1 MSVRLRRIVSLVS
14 FGLAFV
20 VALAAA
26 PVLYV
31 STVLEDE
38 DAFVS
43 LTDDIIEHPDVRAEV
58 AQLATELTFD
68 VVEADEVVADL
79 LPEQTRA
86 LAVPLTRIA
95 STQVTEAAFAVLD
108 TSQGVAA
115 RQSAT
120 RELHRQFR
128 ADSDALVIDL
138 RAVLVRTARD
148 LGGPAVGAGAAKL
161 VADTDTGRIV
171 VVEQGSGES
180 ELLALVDA
188 IPVLGFGLFVIAIL
202 LWSIGVLVAPDRRL
216 ALVRAGILSAVAYVV
231 AIGLVAVV
239 LNVTLAIVA
248 DGSPTAMAVAEVVTQ
263 DFTRLQFGAILASLG
278 IALVAMLLG
287 DRPAAR
293 SLRRLPAQLWHRS
306 PERWNTIADVVGDN
320 PAAARIVAWVLGA
333 LTLAAWSSPTI
344 RVVVTVISLTVLTHG
359 VIWLLTA
366 DSGLAA
372 RFRRRWSVPADF
384 VDPGTDRAR
393 RARLN
398 IVGTA
403 VIVLLIW
410 PGWTRGV
417 VIAMFVAVASLFVLV
432 DARTAWITARRNA
445 PVEPVDEP
453 GWSRGRSLAFA
464 FGAVLL
470 LAVVGGV
477 FVGSADERV
486 AAGTGCNGAVELCE
500 RRLDEVVFAGSH
512 NAMSST
518 DLGWD
523 LAMQTGDMVAQ
534 LDHGVRALLIDAL
547 YWRAEGFF
555 EGGDDGAASAVIDAA
570 LSGDEPRSGT
580 WLCHGFCALGATDL
594 TAGLADISL
603 WLDANPREVLL
614 ILVQDE
620 ISPDDLIAA
629 FERSGL
635 IERVHTHEPGTPWP
649 ALGELIDLDERI
661 VVWGENNGTPD
672 SWFQNMWDTSFTET
686 PFAFALRSD
695 FSCAPNRGDDA
706 NDLFLIN
713 HWLTTGIPVQEVA
726 ASINSRDALLER
738 VAACEA
744 ERGRR
749 PTILAVDFVE
759 TGDLVDTVAELN
771 GVPTG

>member
-1 MSVRLRRIVSLVS
+1 M
-14 FGLAFV
+14 LAFL
-20 VALAAA
+20 VAFAAA

-43 LTDDIIEHPDVRAEV
+43 LTDDVIEHPDVRTEV
-58 AQLATELTFD
+58 ARLATELTFD

-95 STQVTEAAFAVLD
+95 STQVTEAAFTVLD

-115 RQSAT
+115 RQAAT

-128 ADSDALVIDL
+128 ADTDSLVIDL

-171 VVEQGSGES
+171 VVEEGSGES
-180 ELLALVDA
+180 DLLALVRA
-188 IPVLGFGLFVIAIL
+188 IPVLGLALFVVALL
-202 LWSIGVLVAPDRRL
+202 LWIIGVVAAPDRRR
-216 ALVRAGILSAVAYVV
+216 AVVRAGILSAAASVA
-231 AIGLVAVV
+231 AILVVAVV
-239 LNVTLAIVA
+239 LHAVLAVVA
-248 DGSPTAMAVAEVVTQ
+248 EGSPAAMAVAEVVTQ
-263 DFTRLQFGAILASLG
+263 DFTRLQYGTIFVSLG
-278 IALVAMLLG
+278 IALAAMLLG

-293 SLRRLPAQLWHRS
+293 SLRRLPGQLWRRD
-306 PERWNTIADVVGDN
+306 PQRWDTIADVVGDN
-320 PAAARIVAWVLGA
+320 PAAARIAAWALGG
-333 LTLAAWSSPTI
+333 LTLVGWRTPTI
-344 RVVVTVISLTVLTHG
+344 RVVVTVIALTAVAHG
-359 VIWLLTA
+359 VIWILTA
-366 DSGLAA
+366 SSPWASRA
-372 RFRRRWSVPADF
+372 RTRWSVPSDH
-384 VDPGTDRAR
+384 VDTGSDAAR
-393 RARLN
+393 RLRLN

-403 VIVLLIW
+403 LVVFVFW

-417 VIAMFVAVASLFVLV
+417 VVGLFITVAAAFVVV
-432 DARTAWITARRNA
+432 DARTAWVTARRDDRA
-445 PVEPVDEP
+445 DAVSDDAA
-453 GWSRGRSLAFA
+453 WSRRRSLTLAVGA
-464 FGAVLL
+464 IAAVVMLGAVLTR
-470 LAVVGGV
+470 
-477 FVGSADERV
+477 SADERV
-486 AAGTGCNGAVELCE
+486 AASTGCNGAVDLCE
-500 RRLDEVVFAGSH
+500 RRIDEVVFAGSH

-518 DLGWD
+518 DLGWN

-547 YWRAEGFF
+547 YWRAEGVF
-555 EGGDDGAASAVIDAA
+555 EGGDDASASVVIDAA
-570 LSGDEPRSGT
+570 LSDDEPRAGT

-620 ISPDDLIAA
+620 ITPDDLMAA

-635 IERVHTHEPGTPWP
+635 IEHVHTHRPGTPWP
-649 ALGELIDLDERI
+649 TLGELVDLDERLI
-661 VVWGENNGTPD
+661 VWGENNGSPD
-672 SWFQNMWDTSFTET
+672 SWFQNMWDASYTET
-686 PFAFALRSD
+686 PFNFALRSD
-695 FSCAPNRGDDA
+695 FSCAPNRGDDG

-738 VAACEA
+738 VTTCEA

-749 PTILAVDFVE
+749 PTILAVD
-759 TGDLVDTVAELN
+759 
-771 GVPTG
+771 